1 MTLHDKIKHRIPF
14 RCKDFKY
21 LKKLILKVFNPPSGV
36 KYAIDNG
43 FECISNRRKCK
54 GSWNI
59 PVKFVEESDL
69 TGEVYKVFKI
79 DNGILKYEFHDAE
92 VIMGKW
98 LTAKN
103 HSTTHLTGFSPEYN
117 GRFHFL
123 YNIESASVYLEESKM
138 YNKEPL
144 KLTPVSANRFQTIDL
159 IYSPPV
165 TFTWGI
171 DAEELF
177 VENKL
182 I

>member
-1 MTLHDKIKHRIPF
+1 MTLQDKIKNRIPF
-14 RCKDFKY
+14 KCKDFKY
-21 LKKLILKVFNPPSGV
+21 LKKLILKVFNPPPGIKST
-36 KYAIDNG
+36 IDNG
-43 FECISNRRKCK
+43 FKCISNRRKCK

-59 PVKFVEESDL
+59 PVKMAELSDL

-103 HSTTHLTGFSPEYN
+103 HSTTHLIGFSPEYN

-123 YNIESASVYLEESKM
+123 YNAESASVYLEESKI

-144 KLTPVSANRFQTIDL
+144 EITRVKANKFETIDL
-159 IYSPPV
+159 IYSPPN

-171 DAEELF
+171 DAQELY
-177 VENKL
+177 VENK
-182 I
+182 